1 VAKIRLDSRKSTRP
15 FKGIICDDISEFESH
30 MPSQTVGSQLRQGPR
45 NPYEELIA
53 AMVTKD
59 LFRAARLSFSLISA
73 NAPATGLNVKRTMCL
88 PGGTET
94 ARKISR
100 QTETTRLLPATGARF
115 PASPA
120 AALRQAPVAERPIVL
135 PPVQGRSTQMAPL
148 FFTCPTTHRE
158 APTGIETDVQSLQAA
173 WKATL
178 KIKCPYC
185 GEMHQISVRE
195 TYINGA
201 LKDAT
206 DWSWGLS
213 AT

>member
-1 VAKIRLDSRKSTRP
+1 
-15 FKGIICDDISEFESH
+15 
-30 MPSQTVGSQLRQGPR
+30 
-45 NPYEELIA
+45 
-53 AMVTKD
+53 
-59 LFRAARLSFSLISA
+59 
-73 NAPATGLNVKRTMCL
+73 
-88 PGGTET
+88 
-94 ARKISR
+94 
-100 QTETTRLLPATGARF
+100 
-115 PASPA
+115 
-120 AALRQAPVAERPIVL
+120 
-135 PPVQGRSTQMAPL
+135 MAPL

-185 GEMHQISVRE
+185 GEMDQISVRE